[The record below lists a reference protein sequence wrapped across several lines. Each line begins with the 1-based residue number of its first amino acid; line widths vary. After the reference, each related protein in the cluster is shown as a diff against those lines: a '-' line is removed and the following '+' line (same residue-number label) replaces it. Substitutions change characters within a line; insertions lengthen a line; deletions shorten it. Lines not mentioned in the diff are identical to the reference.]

1 MVFRTQAPNYT
12 VISDCVLKRATFLC
26 YGVHNSARRNIHN
39 TVLAGNMKDFCL
51 ASSLVQFIP
60 CQFHGGNLRLGGGA
74 EILETGGGGGGEG
87 RGAIQ
92 SAGGG
97 GGMGGWGGGGGGG
110 GALPHPQIVF
120 KKNPIRIACYKLF
133 VRPPFH

>member
-12 VISDCVLKRATFLC
+12 VVSDCVLKRATFLC

-60 CQFHGGNLRLGGGA
+60 CQFHGGNLRLGGGGGGA
-74 EILETGGGGGGEG
+74 EILETGGGGGGG
-87 RGAIQ
+87 CNPKC
-92 SAGGG
+92 
-97 GGMGGWGGGGGGG
+97 WGGGGGVTTWQKSNQCERCSSDMQKWGH
-110 GALPHPQIVF
+110 LSPS
-120 KKNPIRIACYKLF
+120 IANSITILL
-133 VRPPFH
+133 